1 MTLLLHSW
9 KFVRYEIT
17 KNTTWYFVWIKD
29 ASGRDTYVE
38 FTKGTESDEV
48 GRLIHE
54 MLNKFKLEDLPE
66 EVMGKYVSG
75 VVGYTTVWSFV
86 TVEKYKLREIE
97 NIS

>member
-1 MTLLLHSW
+1 MTLLLDSW
-9 KFVRYEIT
+9 KFVRYEVT
-17 KNTTWYFVWIKD
+17 KNTSWYFVWIKD

-66 EVMGKYVSG
+66 EKCL
-75 VVGYTTVWSFV
+75 
-86 TVEKYKLREIE
+86 EKNLGLSRRVNLLI
-97 NIS
+97 